1 MSRTKT
7 VEVFV
12 DVDVELDSFD
22 DSDLIE
28 ELEDR
33 GYDVVQ
39 KNYWIQKIYEKRK
52 LGQDYSKELD
62 EMIWK
67 MIGRM

>member
-1 MSRTKT
+1 MSRNKS
-7 VEVFV
+7 VEVWV
-12 DVDVELDSFD
+12 DIELDSFD
-22 DSDLIE
+22 DEDLIG

-33 GYDVVQ
+33 GFSVVQ
-39 KNYWIQKIYEKRK
+39 KNQWIHTIYEKRK

-62 EMIWK
+62 EMIWE

>member
-1 MSRTKT
+1 MGKSRS

-12 DVDVELDSFD
+12 DVELESFD

-33 GYDVVQ
+33 GFTVVQ
-39 KNYWIQKIYEKRK
+39 KNKWIQTIYEKRK
-52 LGQDYSKELD
+52 LGQDYSRELD
-62 EMIWK
+62 EMIWET
-67 MIGRM
+67 IGRL